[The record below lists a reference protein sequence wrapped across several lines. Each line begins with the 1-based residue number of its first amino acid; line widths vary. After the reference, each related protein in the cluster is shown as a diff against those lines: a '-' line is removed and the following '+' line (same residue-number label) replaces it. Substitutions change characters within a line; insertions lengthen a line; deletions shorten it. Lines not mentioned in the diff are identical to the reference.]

1 MENAQAII
9 EDLQKKLEIAKCDIQ
24 AMRRYKNDAKRYR
37 WLRDTNLQDGRD
49 AQAID
54 SRLGEAIDAITIG
67 NGQGFCHVVSP
78 SDIDE
83 VIDRAREKW
92 PG

>member
-24 AMRRYKNDAKRYR
+24 AMRRYKQDAKRYR
-37 WLRDTNLQDGRD
+37 WLRDTNLRDWRD

-54 SRLGEAIDAITIG
+54 SRYGEAIDAITIG
-67 NGQGFCHVVSP
+67 NGQGYCQIVSP
-78 SDIDE
+78 RHINNA
-83 VIDRAREKW
+83 IDRAREKW